1 MSMEWHKKKQIINP
15 EESSYTAKGK
25 GYVTIPSEPLG
36 LCVEP
41 DLSFSLNSI
50 TEQRGNYN
58 DRFIPNR
65 RSERMKNYIEGIP
78 NEN

>member
-1 MSMEWHKKKQIINP
+1 MDR
-15 EESSYTAKGK
+15 
-25 GYVTIPSEPLG
+25 GYITIPEDPLG

-50 TEQRGNYN
+50 KEQKGNYH

-65 RSERMKNYIEGIP
+65 KSDRMKNYIEGIP
-78 NEN
+78 NEIENRDKSP

>member
-1 MSMEWHKKKQIINP
+1 MEWYKAKEVLNP
-15 EESSYTAKGK
+15 EEITYTKFDK
-25 GYVTIPSEPLG
+25 HYITVPSDDLE

-50 TEQRGNYN
+50 CEQKGNYN

-65 RSERMKNYIEGIP
+65 RSDRMKNYIEGIP
-78 NEN
+78 N